1 MTRYRYSWG
10 PRFVV
15 PGLLVLDRKGDA
27 CVVVAR
33 GAKNSALVEFED
45 GCLAV
50 VSRSALRRIQ

>member
-1 MTRYRYSWG
+1 M
-10 PRFVV
+10 V